1 MIITHKSLS
10 SGDDPIPIEN
20 WPNGSHFLFPLN
32 MLHIKYFQAAP
43 VLLALSE
50 LCALSSF
57 EHR

>member
-1 MIITHKSLS
+1 MIIMHKSLS
-10 SGDDPIPIEN
+10 SGDDPIEN

-32 MLHIKYFQAAP
+32 MLHVNYFQAAP